1 MNENQVQKV
10 LLETIDMLR
19 RHIRELKE
27 ENRELKKCILMT
39 IDKLKKENADTQK
52 HLDDINN
59 ANQSDDNSAE
69 ESK

>member
-27 ENRELKKCILMT
+27 ENRELKKCILKT